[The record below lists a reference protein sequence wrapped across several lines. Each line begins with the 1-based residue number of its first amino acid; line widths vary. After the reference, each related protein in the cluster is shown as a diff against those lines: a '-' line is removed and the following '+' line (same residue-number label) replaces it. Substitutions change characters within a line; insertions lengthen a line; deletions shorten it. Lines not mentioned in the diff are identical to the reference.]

1 MSSPMP
7 ALTPRPA
14 ASAVP
19 GRATRP
25 TLRLLHHMARSGG
38 TLISKCLGC
47 MSGVLLLSE
56 IHPLGTNHFNPL
68 VQAQRWYGL
77 LSSQDLIELK
87 ARGRVGFAD
96 AIELIRRRAEECSQR
111 LVIRD
116 WSHLDFTGVPF
127 VARPAHRLLTA
138 EALAPRYELRQ
149 VCTVRHPL
157 DQWLSLSQLAVVQG
171 RLTLD
176 GYLEG
181 YRRFAEV
188 AKAIGFHRYEDLTRD
203 PQGVMKALCSESG
216 AALRPQLRRALARV
230 HLRHRRR
237 RGQPRRPVRS
247 SRCRVGQP
255 RRTCWRDWRRT
266 RTTAPASS
274 CSDTSTPRTESVAR
288 RRRVPEQRDLSALAR
303 RAAPGN
309 LTSGLRAADLPDRPI
324 GLLDRPG
331 VAGMVAERRARHV
344 GAQVAPAVASSSGWL
359 ASRRAVRT

>member
-7 ALTPRPA
+7 AFTPQPA
-14 ASAVP
+14 APAVP
-19 GRATRP
+19 TRAARP
-25 TLRLLHHMARSGG
+25 TLRLIHHMARSGG

-56 IHPLGTNHFNPL
+56 IHPLGTSHFNPL
-68 VQAQRWYGL
+68 IQAQRWYGL
-77 LSSQDLIELK
+77 LSSQDLVELK

-171 RLTLD
+171 RLSLE
-176 GYLEG
+176 GYLAG

-188 AKAIGFHRYEDLTRD
+188 ASAIGFQRYEDLTRD
-203 PQGVMKALCSESG
+203 PPGVMKALC
-216 AALRPQLRRALARV
+216 ATLQLRFDRSFAARWRDYTFVTGDIGGSRGGNEIQPVPRRPLAPELLRALAGNEDYR
-230 HLRHRRR
+230 
-237 RGQPRRPVRS
+237 
-247 SRCRVGQP
+247 
-255 RRTCWRDWRRT
+255 
-266 RTTAPASS
+266 AS
-274 CSDTSTPRTESVAR
+274 
-288 RRRVPEQRDLSALAR
+288 LALL
-303 RAAPGN
+303 GYEH
-309 LTSGLRAADLPDRPI
+309 PD
-324 GLLDRPG
+324 G
-331 VAGMVAERRARHV
+331 
-344 GAQVAPAVASSSGWL
+344 
-359 ASRRAVRT
+359 

>member
-14 ASAVP
+14 APAVP
-19 GRATRP
+19 IRAARP
-25 TLRLLHHMARSGG
+25 ILRLVHHMARSGG

-68 VQAQRWYGL
+68 IQAQRWYGL

-138 EALAPRYELRQ
+138 EALAGRYELRQ

-171 RLTLD
+171 RLSLEA
-176 GYLEG
+176 YLAG

-188 AKAIGFHRYEDLTRD
+188 ANAIGFQRYEDLTRD
-203 PQGVMKALCSESG
+203 PQRVMKTLCEAL
-216 AALRPQLRRALARV
+216 QLRFDRSFAARWREYTFV
-230 HLRHRRR
+230 TGDVAGS
-237 RGQPRRPVRS
+237 RGGQAIQPVPRRPA
-247 SRCRVGQP
+247 
-255 RRTCWRDWRRT
+255 
-266 RTTAPASS
+266 AP
-274 CSDTSTPRTESVAR
+274 E
-288 RRRVPEQRDLSALAR
+288 LLAR
-303 RAAPGN
+303 LADNEDYR
-309 LTSGLRAADLPDRPI
+309 TSL
-324 GLLDRPG
+324 GLLGYQHP
-331 VAGMVAERRARHV
+331 EC
-344 GAQVAPAVASSSGWL
+344 
-359 ASRRAVRT
+359 